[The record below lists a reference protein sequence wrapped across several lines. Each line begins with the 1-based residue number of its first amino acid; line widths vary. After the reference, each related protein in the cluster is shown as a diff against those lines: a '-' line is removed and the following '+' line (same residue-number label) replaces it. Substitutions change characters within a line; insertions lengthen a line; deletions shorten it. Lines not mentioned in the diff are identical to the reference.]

1 MVHLSKGQRIIYEG
15 ENIANVND
23 RECSLN
29 TETWIVANIARKLF
43 SKQTQLT
50 KMATKTTSILMSK
63 INLASQRAVQPNSP
77 PTLSLT
83 FNAFCSKAQVKMLF
97 VSEWNHV
104 CHCFCVAQGEKGQ
117 GDDAPRCQIASK
129 GVETESRS
137 EHDVKESP
145 LWRRWKSCQGGQ

>member
-1 MVHLSKGQRIIYEG
+1 MVITNTSTLRI
-15 ENIANVND
+15 
-23 RECSLN
+23 
-29 TETWIVANIARKLF
+29 T
-43 SKQTQLT
+43 
-50 KMATKTTSILMSK
+50 

-77 PTLSLT
+77 PSLSLS

-104 CHCFCVAQGEKGQ
+104 CHCFPVAQGEKGQ

-137 EHDVKESP
+137 ERDVKESP
-145 LWRRWKSCQGGQ
+145 LWRRWKSCRGGEEELEFEGLVTVSAPPAQVAEDEVVPDVHPDQVGRVERGTVPSRSWHLL